1 MISYGVGGRRLLRGG
16 IEYGGGH
23 NNWTWTVSAGQGRLA
38 DESFLSARRQ
48 AKPKARERDRDR
60 DTRSERKCGGDDRQ
74 MTAS

>member
-48 AKPKARERDRDR
+48 AKPKARER
-60 DTRSERKCGGDDRQ
+60 ERERGNKDIKALGF
-74 MTAS
+74 